1 MLCGMQLDTSSSDDV
16 LYFQKILLIEMT
28 VSRGKI
34 GEMFKILI
42 NNYAPKLIQNFIII
56 KRSSLTD
63 HIS

>member
-1 MLCGMQLDTSSSDDV
+1 MQLDASSSDDV

-28 VSRGKI
+28 VYRGKI

-42 NNYAPKLIQNFIII
+42 DKYAPKLIQNFIII

-63 HIS
+63 HI

>member
-1 MLCGMQLDTSSSDDV
+1 MLCAMQLDASSSDDV
-16 LYFQKILLIEMT
+16 LYFQKILQIEMT

-42 NNYAPKLIQNFIII
+42 NNYAPKLIQNFIIF

-63 HIS
+63 HI